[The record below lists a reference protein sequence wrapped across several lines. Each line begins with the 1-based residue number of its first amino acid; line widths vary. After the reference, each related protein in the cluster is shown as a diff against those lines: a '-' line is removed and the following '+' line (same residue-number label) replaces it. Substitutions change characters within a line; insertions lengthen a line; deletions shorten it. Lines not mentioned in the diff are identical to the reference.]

1 MNDNKIIT
9 TEDGE
14 EINLTALE
22 REFGSYKFEGKTYY
36 AARQMEY
43 TNRVFPGSYADKYED
58 GSFLEEWS
66 APGYDAEG
74 NKVEIFMV
82 FEQMTGEE
90 IDGEN
95 LNWTQ
100 DASRV
105 EAR

>member
-1 MNDNKIIT
+1 M
-9 TEDGE
+9 
-14 EINLTALE
+14 
-22 REFGSYKFEGKTYY
+22 
-36 AARQMEY
+36 
-43 TNRVFPGSYADKYED
+43 
-58 GSFLEEWS
+58 EEWS

-90 IDGEN
+90 SEGEN

-105 EAR
+105 EAH

>member
-22 REFGSYKFEGKTYY
+22 REFGSYKVEGKTYY

-43 TNRVFPGSYADKYED
+43 TNRVFPGSYADKYGD
-58 GSFLEEWS
+58 GSFFEEWS

-74 NKVEIFMV
+74 NMVDIYMV

-90 IDGEN
+90 IEGEN

-105 EAR
+105 EAH

>member
-22 REFGSYKFEGKTYY
+22 REFGSYEFEGKTYY
-36 AARQMEY
+36 ATRQMEY

-58 GSFLEEWS
+58 GSYMEEWS
-66 APGYDAEG
+66 TPGYDAEG
-74 NKVEIFMV
+74 NKVKIFMT